1 MKDKIPFYNIV
12 NMFFVGAVFTFFSV
26 VTFYKKIPID
36 KIISYSDFLSD
47 WSIIIGVVLLVIMF
61 EFGFIIN
68 RMGSII
74 VAPILSKLK
83 IWKKDPYG
91 IDVSKI
97 SQRNQK
103 FQSMITEYVLMRS
116 HIMMFLILLV
126 MSLICLNFILSI
138 FFLSMIVVF
147 IFGGKKHNDKINII
161 RKHYH
166 KEEEKERETEKKFEE
181 SISL

>member
-26 VTFYKKIPID
+26 LLLYEQIPID
-36 KIISYSDFLSD
+36 KIITYSDFLSD
-47 WSIIIGVVLLVIMF
+47 WSVIIGVVLLVIMF
-61 EFGFIIN
+61 ELGFIIN
-68 RMGSII
+68 RLGSII

-83 IWKKDPYG
+83 IWQKDPYG

-103 FQSMITEYVLMRS
+103 FQSMITELVLMRS
-116 HIMMFLILLV
+116 HVMMFIILFV
-126 MSLICLNFILSI
+126 MSLICSKYILSI
-138 FFLSMIVVF
+138 FFATMIVVF
-147 IFGGKKHNDKINII
+147 ILGGKKHNDKINII

-166 KEEEKERETEKKFEE
+166 EEEEKEKEAEKKYE
-181 SISL
+181 SLVSL